1 MRIGSLHMVS
11 RYQKQLNDAAEE
23 QAKLM
28 EQSDGQSLHR
38 PSDDPVRY
46 SNWLRYSTEQNE
58 NEQYQKNVEAGKSWM
73 QRTDGAVSGM
83 ADIFKTLKEKTIQAA
98 QSPHQK
104 TDMAAIAKEM
114 TAKLHEI
121 VSLGNSQQG
130 DRYIFSGQSDLTQP
144 FLLSEKKVAR
154 GIPKTLDDQQSKFFK
169 DTNVSGRMKQMLT
182 LKGSDGNEYYLDTK
196 SGYIYS
202 YDFMKDGYKKKV
214 AAGQTTVNPA
224 TDSVGRLPSH
234 PFNVSENFLNTG
246 QIKDASTTPPAG
258 AHAGVDWEFNHTVNG
273 KPVKFT
279 LKTIEQQ
286 IVKYQGD
293 FKQISMVKKNGAVE
307 PTADTVNATA
317 GDIFGTDIFDDENS
331 GNTQSGTAALN
342 DMLTVAEKV
351 NSSDVN
357 WLISD
362 GVTLA
367 DESHNNV
374 VISQDHI
381 AARHNVYKG
390 MSEILGDYATA
401 IKQDISDT
409 NSTDVAKLAVQM
421 MQASAIYNMSLSV
434 GSRIL
439 PPTLTDYL
447 R

>member
-1 MRIGSLHMVS
+1 MRIGSLQMVS
-11 RYQKQLNDAAEE
+11 RYQKQLNTAAEE

-58 NEQYQKNVEAGKSWM
+58 NEQYQKNVDAGKSWM

-98 QSPHQK
+98 QSPHQD
-104 TDMAAIAKEM
+104 TDMDAIAKDM

-144 FLLSEKKVAR
+144 FLLTEKTVAR
-154 GIPKTLDDQQSKFFK
+154 GVPKTLDDQQSKFFAH
-169 DTNVSGRMKQMLT
+169 TNVSGRMKQMIT
-182 LKGSDGNEYYLDTK
+182 LQGNDKNEYYLDTK
-196 SGYIYS
+196 TGDIYS

-214 AAGQTTVNPA
+214 AAGQTEVNPA
-224 TDSVGRLPSH
+224 ADRAGTLGGA
-234 PFNVSENFLNTG
+234 FNVSDNFLNTG
-246 QIKDASTTPPAG
+246 QIKDASTNPPAAAGKG
-258 AHAGVDWEFNHTVNG
+258 AGWSQSITVNG
-273 KPVKFT
+273 QTVNLK
-279 LKTIEQQ
+279 LKTIDQQ

-317 GDIFGTDIFDDENS
+317 KEIFGEDIFDDEKS
-331 GNTQSGTAALN
+331 GNTYSGTAAIN
-342 DMLTVAEKV
+342 DMLTVAAKV
-351 NSSDVN
+351 DSSDVN

-390 MSEILGDYATA
+390 MADILDDYAVS

-409 NSTDVAKLAVQM
+409 NSTDVAKLAVQL

>member
-1 MRIGSLHMVS
+1 MVS
-11 RYQKQLNDAAEE
+11 RYQKQLNTAAEE
-23 QAKLM
+23 QARLM

-46 SNWLRYSTEQNE
+46 SNWLRYGTEQNE

-214 AAGQTTVNPA
+214 AAGQTAVNPA
-224 TDSVGRLPSH
+224 ADRAGNVGA
-234 PFNVSENFLNTG
+234 FNVSDNFLNTG
-246 QIKDASTTPPAG
+246 QIKDATTTPPA
-258 AHAGVDWEFNHTVNG
+258 AAGKGKNWAQNITVNG
-273 KPVKFT
+273 QTVNLK

-331 GNTQSGTAALN
+331 GNTRSGTAALN

-439 PPTLTDYL
+439 PPTLTDCL

>member
-1 MRIGSLHMVS
+1 MRIGSLQMVS
-11 RYQKQLNDAAEE
+11 RYQKQLNTAAEE

-46 SNWLRYSTEQNE
+46 SNWMRYSTEQNE
-58 NEQYQKNVEAGKSWM
+58 NEQYQKNVDAGKSWM

-98 QSPHQK
+98 QSPHQD
-104 TDMAAIAKEM
+104 TDMDAIAKDM

-144 FLLSEKKVAR
+144 FLLTEKKVAR
-154 GIPKTLDDQQSKFFK
+154 GVPKTLDDQQSKFFNN
-169 DTNVSGRMKQMLT
+169 TNVSGRMKQMIT
-182 LKGSDGNEYYLDTK
+182 LQGDDNNEYYLDTK
-196 SGYIYS
+196 TGDIYS

-214 AAGQTTVNPA
+214 AAGQTEVNPA
-224 TDSVGRLPSH
+224 ADRAGTLGGA
-234 PFNVSENFLNTG
+234 FNVSDNFLNTG
-246 QIKDASTTPPAG
+246 QIKDASTTPPAAAGKG
-258 AHAGVDWEFNHTVNG
+258 AGWSQSITVGGNTVNL
-273 KPVKFT
+273 K
-279 LKTIEQQ
+279 LKTIDQQ
-286 IVKYQGD
+286 IVKYQSD

-331 GNTQSGTAALN
+331 GNTQSGTAAIN
-342 DMLTVAEKV
+342 DMLTVAAKV
-351 NSSDVN
+351 DSSDVN

-374 VISQDHI
+374 VIAQDHI

-390 MSEILGDYATA
+390 MADILDDYAVS

-409 NSTDVAKLAVQM
+409 NSTDVAKLAVQL

>member
-1 MRIGSLHMVS
+1 MRIGSLQMVS
-11 RYQKQLNDAAEE
+11 RYQKQLNTAAEE

-58 NEQYQKNVEAGKSWM
+58 NEQYQKNVDAGKSWM

-98 QSPHQK
+98 QSPHQD
-104 TDMAAIAKEM
+104 TDMDAIAKDM

-144 FLLSEKKVAR
+144 FLLTEKTVKR
-154 GIPKTLDDQQSKFFK
+154 GVPKTLDDQQSKFFA
-169 DTNVSGRMKQMLT
+169 DTNVSGRMKQMIT
-182 LKGSDGNEYYLDTK
+182 LQGDDKNEYYLDTK
-196 SGYIYS
+196 TGDIYS

-214 AAGQTTVNPA
+214 AAGQTEVNPA
-224 TDSVGRLPSH
+224 ADRAGTLGGA
-234 PFNVSENFLNTG
+234 FNVSDNFLNTG
-246 QIKDASTTPPAG
+246 QIKDASTNPSAG
-258 AHAGVDWEFNHTVNG
+258 AGQGANWSQSITVNG
-273 KPVKFT
+273 QTVNLK
-279 LKTIEQQ
+279 LKTIDQQ

-317 GDIFGTDIFDDENS
+317 KEIFGEDIFDDEKS
-331 GNTQSGTAALN
+331 GNTYSGTAAIN
-342 DMLTVAEKV
+342 DMLTVAAKV
-351 NSSDVN
+351 DSSDVN

-390 MSEILGDYATA
+390 MADILDDYAVS

-409 NSTDVAKLAVQM
+409 NSTDVAKLAVQL

>member
-1 MRIGSLHMVS
+1 MRIGSLQTVS
-11 RYQKQLNDAAEE
+11 RYQKQLNTAAED

-46 SNWLRYSTEQNE
+46 SNWMRYSTEQNE
-58 NEQYQKNVEAGKSWM
+58 NQQYQKNVDAGQSWM

-98 QSPHQK
+98 QSPHQD
-104 TDMAAIAKEM
+104 TDMDAIAKDM

-144 FLLSEKKVAR
+144 FLLTEKTVAR
-154 GIPKTLDDQQSKFFK
+154 GVPKTLDDHQSKFFA
-169 DTNVSGRMKQMLT
+169 DTNVSGRMKQMIT
-182 LKGSDGNEYYLDTK
+182 LRGDDENEYYLDTK
-196 SGYIYS
+196 TGDIYS

-214 AAGQTTVNPA
+214 AAGQTTVDPA
-224 TDSVGRLPSH
+224 ADRVGTTGGA
-234 PFNVSENFLNTG
+234 FNVSDNFLNTG
-246 QIKDASTTPPAG
+246 QIKDATTTPPAG
-258 AHAGVDWEFNHTVNG
+258 AGMGTGWTQSVTVNG
-273 KPVKFT
+273 QTVNLT
-279 LKTIEQQ
+279 LKTIDQQ
-286 IVKYQGD
+286 VVKYQGD

-331 GNTQSGTAALN
+331 GNTQSGTAAIN
-342 DMLTVAEKV
+342 DMLTVAAKV
-351 NSSDVN
+351 AASDVN

-367 DESHNNV
+367 DESHNNI

-390 MSEILGDYATA
+390 VAEILDDYEVS

-409 NSTDVAKLAVQM
+409 NSTDVAKLAVQL

-434 GSRIL
+434 GARIL

-447 R
+447 S

>member
-1 MRIGSLHMVS
+1 MRIGSLQMVS
-11 RYQKQLNDAAEE
+11 RYQKQLNTAAEE

-58 NEQYQKNVEAGKSWM
+58 NEQYQKNVDAGKSWM

-98 QSPHQK
+98 QSPHQD
-104 TDMAAIAKEM
+104 TDMDAIAKDM

-144 FLLSEKKVAR
+144 FLLTEKTVVR
-154 GIPKTLDDQQSKFFK
+154 GVPKTLDDQQSKFFA
-169 DTNVSGRMKQMLT
+169 DTNVSGRMKQMIT
-182 LKGSDGNEYYLDTK
+182 LQGDDKNEYYLDTK
-196 SGYIYS
+196 TGDIYS

-214 AAGQTTVNPA
+214 AAGQTEVNPA
-224 TDSVGRLPSH
+224 ADRAGTLGGA
-234 PFNVSENFLNTG
+234 FNVSDNFLNTG
-246 QIKDASTTPPAG
+246 QIKDASTNPPAAAGKG
-258 AHAGVDWEFNHTVNG
+258 AGWSQSITVNG
-273 KPVKFT
+273 QTVNLK
-279 LKTIEQQ
+279 LKTIDQQ

-317 GDIFGTDIFDDENS
+317 KEIFGEDIFDDEKS
-331 GNTQSGTAALN
+331 GNTYSGTAAIN
-342 DMLTVAEKV
+342 DMLTVAAKV
-351 NSSDVN
+351 DSSDVN

-390 MSEILGDYATA
+390 MADILDDYAVS

-409 NSTDVAKLAVQM
+409 NSTDVAKLAVQL

>member
-1 MRIGSLHMVS
+1 MVS
-11 RYQKQLNDAAEE
+11 RYQKQLNTAAEE
-23 QAKLM
+23 QARLM

-46 SNWLRYSTEQNE
+46 SNWLRYGTEQNE
-58 NEQYQKNVEAGKSWM
+58 NEQYKKNVEAGKSWM

-98 QSPHQK
+98 QSPHQQ

-154 GIPKTLDDQQSKFFK
+154 GIPKTLDDQQSKFFSN
-169 DTNVSGRMKQMLT
+169 TNVSGRMKQMIT
-182 LKGSDGNEYYLDTK
+182 LQGDDKNEYYLDTK
-196 SGYIYS
+196 TGDVYS

-214 AAGQTTVNPA
+214 AAGQAEVNPA
-224 TDSVGRLPSH
+224 ADRAGNVGA
-234 PFNVSENFLNTG
+234 FNVADNFLNTG
-246 QIKDASTTPPAG
+246 QIKDVSTTPPAG
-258 AHAGVDWEFNHTVNG
+258 AGQGAGWTKSITVNG
-273 KPVKFT
+273 QTVNLK
-279 LKTIEQQ
+279 LKTVDQQ

-331 GNTQSGTAALN
+331 GNTRSGTAALN
-342 DMLTVAEKV
+342 DMLTVAAKV
-351 NSSDVN
+351 DSSDVN

-374 VISQDHI
+374 VIAQDHI

-390 MSEILGDYATA
+390 MADILDDYAVS

-409 NSTDVAKLAVQM
+409 NSTDVAKLAVQL

>member
-1 MRIGSLHMVS
+1 MVS
-11 RYQKQLNDAAEE
+11 RYQKQLNTAAEE
-23 QAKLM
+23 QARLM

-38 PSDDPVRY
+38 PSDDSVRY
-46 SNWLRYSTEQNE
+46 SNWLRYGTEQNE
-58 NEQYQKNVEAGKSWM
+58 NEQYKKNVEAGKSWM

-98 QSPHQK
+98 QSPHQQ

-154 GIPKTLDDQQSKFFK
+154 GIPKTLDDQQSKFFSN
-169 DTNVSGRMKQMLT
+169 TNVSGRMKQMIT
-182 LKGSDGNEYYLDTK
+182 LQGDDKNEYYLDTK
-196 SGYIYS
+196 TGDVYS

-214 AAGQTTVNPA
+214 AAGQTEVNPA
-224 TDSVGRLPSH
+224 ADRAGNVGA
-234 PFNVSENFLNTG
+234 FNVADNFLNTG

-258 AHAGVDWEFNHTVNG
+258 AGQGAGWTKSITVNG
-273 KPVKFT
+273 QTVNLK
-279 LKTIEQQ
+279 LKTVDQQ

-331 GNTQSGTAALN
+331 GNTRSGTAALN
-342 DMLTVAEKV
+342 DMLTVAAKV
-351 NSSDVN
+351 DSSDVN

-374 VISQDHI
+374 VIAQDHI

-390 MSEILGDYATA
+390 MADILDDYAVS

-409 NSTDVAKLAVQM
+409 NSTDVAKLAVQL

>member
-1 MRIGSLHMVS
+1 MRIGSLQMVS
-11 RYQKQLNDAAEE
+11 RYQKQLNTAAED

-46 SNWLRYSTEQNE
+46 SNWMRYSTEQNE
-58 NEQYQKNVEAGKSWM
+58 NQQYQKNVDAGQSWM

-98 QSPHQK
+98 QSPHQD
-104 TDMAAIAKEM
+104 TDMDAIAKDM

-144 FLLSEKKVAR
+144 FLLTEKTVAR
-154 GIPKTLDDQQSKFFK
+154 GVPKTLDDHQSKFFA
-169 DTNVSGRMKQMLT
+169 DTNVSGRMKQMIT
-182 LKGSDGNEYYLDTK
+182 LRGDDENEYYLDTK
-196 SGYIYS
+196 TGDIYS

-214 AAGQTTVNPA
+214 AAGQTTVDPTA
-224 TDSVGRLPSH
+224 DRVGTTGGA
-234 PFNVSENFLNTG
+234 FNVSDNFLNTG
-246 QIKDASTTPPAG
+246 QIKDATTTPPAG
-258 AHAGVDWEFNHTVNG
+258 AGMGTGWTQSVTVNG
-273 KPVKFT
+273 QTVNLT
-279 LKTIEQQ
+279 LKTIDQQ
-286 IVKYQGD
+286 VVKYQGD

-331 GNTQSGTAALN
+331 GNTQSGTAAIN
-342 DMLTVAEKV
+342 DMLTVAAKV
-351 NSSDVN
+351 DSSDVN

-367 DESHNNV
+367 DVANQVTLQAHTETG
-374 VISQDHI
+374 
-381 AARHNVYKG
+381 ARLNLYTDSKDVLTNHKEN
-390 MSEILGDYATA
+390 ITR
-401 IKQDISDT
+401 DITDVSG
-409 NSTDVAKLAVQM
+409 TDVAELATKL
-421 MQASAIYNMSLSV
+421 MQQQTIMSMSLSM

-439 PPTLTDYL
+439 PLSLVDYL

>member
-1 MRIGSLHMVS
+1 MVS
-11 RYQKQLNDAAEE
+11 RYQKQLNTAAEE
-23 QAKLM
+23 QARLM

-98 QSPHQK
+98 QSPHQQ

-154 GIPKTLDDQQSKFFK
+154 GIPKTLDDQQSKFFSN
-169 DTNVSGRMKQMLT
+169 TNVSGRMKQMIT
-182 LKGSDGNEYYLDTK
+182 LQGDDKNEYYLDTK
-196 SGYIYS
+196 TGDIYS

-214 AAGQTTVNPA
+214 AAGQAEVNPA
-224 TDSVGRLPSH
+224 ADRAGNVGA
-234 PFNVSENFLNTG
+234 FNVADNFLNTG
-246 QIKDASTTPPAG
+246 QIKDASTNPPAG
-258 AHAGVDWEFNHTVNG
+258 AGMGSGWSQSITINGQTVNL
-273 KPVKFT
+273 K
-279 LKTIEQQ
+279 LKTIDQQ

-307 PTADTVNATA
+307 PTADTVNTTA
-317 GDIFGTDIFDDENS
+317 GDIFGTDIFDDEKS
-331 GNTQSGTAALN
+331 GNTRSGTAALN

-390 MSEILGDYATA
+390 MADILDDYAVS

-409 NSTDVAKLAVQM
+409 NSTDVAKLAVQL

>member
-11 RYQKQLNDAAEE
+11 RYQKQLNTAAEE
-23 QAKLM
+23 QARLM

-46 SNWLRYSTEQNE
+46 SNWLRYGTEQNE
-58 NEQYQKNVEAGKSWM
+58 NEQYKKNVEAGKSWM

-98 QSPHQK
+98 QSPHQQ

-154 GIPKTLDDQQSKFFK
+154 GIPKTLDDQQSKFFSN
-169 DTNVSGRMKQMLT
+169 TNVSGRMKQMIT
-182 LKGSDGNEYYLDTK
+182 LQGDDKNEYYLDTK
-196 SGYIYS
+196 TGDVYS

-214 AAGQTTVNPA
+214 AAGQTEVNPA
-224 TDSVGRLPSH
+224 ADRAGNVGA
-234 PFNVSENFLNTG
+234 FNVADNFLNTG

-258 AHAGVDWEFNHTVNG
+258 AGQGAGWTKSITVNG
-273 KPVKFT
+273 QTVNLK
-279 LKTIEQQ
+279 LKTVDQQ

-331 GNTQSGTAALN
+331 GNTRSGTAALN
-342 DMLTVAEKV
+342 DMLTVAAKV
-351 NSSDVN
+351 DSSDVN

-374 VISQDHI
+374 VIAQDHI

-390 MSEILGDYATA
+390 MADILDDYAVS

-409 NSTDVAKLAVQM
+409 NSTDVAKLAVQL

>member
-1 MRIGSLHMVS
+1 MRIGSLQMVS
-11 RYQKQLNDAAEE
+11 RYQKQLNTAAEE

-58 NEQYQKNVEAGKSWM
+58 NEQYQKNVDAGKSWM

-98 QSPHQK
+98 QSPHQD
-104 TDMAAIAKEM
+104 TDMDAIAKDM

-144 FLLSEKKVAR
+144 FLLTEKTVAR
-154 GIPKTLDDQQSKFFK
+154 GVPKTLDDQQSKFFA
-169 DTNVSGRMKQMLT
+169 DTNVSGRMKQMIT
-182 LKGSDGNEYYLDTK
+182 LQGDDKNEYYLDTK
-196 SGYIYS
+196 TGDIYS

-214 AAGQTTVNPA
+214 AAGQTEVNPA
-224 TDSVGRLPSH
+224 ADRAGTLGGA
-234 PFNVSENFLNTG
+234 FNVSDNFLNTG
-246 QIKDASTTPPAG
+246 QIKDASTNPPAAAGKG
-258 AHAGVDWEFNHTVNG
+258 AGWSQSITVNG
-273 KPVKFT
+273 QTVNLK
-279 LKTIEQQ
+279 LKTIDQQ

-317 GDIFGTDIFDDENS
+317 KEIFGEDIFDDEKS
-331 GNTQSGTAALN
+331 GNTYSGTAAIN
-342 DMLTVAEKV
+342 DMLTVAAKV
-351 NSSDVN
+351 DSSDVN

-390 MSEILGDYATA
+390 MADILDDYAVS

-409 NSTDVAKLAVQM
+409 NSTDVAKLAVQL
-421 MQASAIYNMSLSV
+421 MQASTIYNMSLSV

>member
-1 MRIGSLHMVS
+1 MRIGSLQMVS
-11 RYQKQLNDAAEE
+11 RYQKQLNTAAED

-46 SNWLRYSTEQNE
+46 SNWMRYSTEQNE
-58 NEQYQKNVEAGKSWM
+58 NQQYQKNVDAGQSWM

-98 QSPHQK
+98 QSPHQD
-104 TDMAAIAKEM
+104 TDMDAIAKDM

-144 FLLSEKKVAR
+144 FLLTEKTVAR
-154 GIPKTLDDQQSKFFK
+154 GVPKTLDDHQSKFFA
-169 DTNVSGRMKQMLT
+169 DTNVSGRMKQMIT
-182 LKGSDGNEYYLDTK
+182 LRGDDENEYYLDTK
-196 SGYIYS
+196 TGDIYS

-214 AAGQTTVNPA
+214 AAGQTTVDPTA
-224 TDSVGRLPSH
+224 DRVGTTGGA
-234 PFNVSENFLNTG
+234 FNVSDNFLNTG
-246 QIKDASTTPPAG
+246 QIKDATTTPPAG
-258 AHAGVDWEFNHTVNG
+258 AGMGTGWTQSVTVNG
-273 KPVKFT
+273 QTVNLT
-279 LKTIEQQ
+279 LKTIDQQ
-286 IVKYQGD
+286 VVKYQGD

-331 GNTQSGTAALN
+331 GNTQSGTAAIN
-342 DMLTVAEKV
+342 DMLTVAAKV
-351 NSSDVN
+351 DASDVN

-367 DESHNNV
+367 DESHNNI

-390 MSEILGDYATA
+390 VAEILDDYEVS

-409 NSTDVAKLAVQM
+409 RGFSCHAAYMSACLARKRVLDQVFDDERRGC
-421 MQASAIYNMSLSV
+421 ARCF
-434 GSRIL
+434 RI
-439 PPTLTDYL
+439 
-447 R
+447 

>member
-1 MRIGSLHMVS
+1 MRIGSLQMVS
-11 RYQKQLNDAAEE
+11 RYQKQLNTAAEE

-58 NEQYQKNVEAGKSWM
+58 NEQYQKNVDAGKSWM

-98 QSPHQK
+98 QSPHQD
-104 TDMAAIAKEM
+104 TDMDAIAKDM

-144 FLLSEKKVAR
+144 FLLTEKTVAR
-154 GIPKTLDDQQSKFFK
+154 GVPKTLDDQQSKFFA
-169 DTNVSGRMKQMLT
+169 DTNVSGRMKQMIT
-182 LKGSDGNEYYLDTK
+182 LQGDDKNEYYLDTK
-196 SGYIYS
+196 TGDIYS

-214 AAGQTTVNPA
+214 AAGQTEVNPA
-224 TDSVGRLPSH
+224 ADRAGTLGGA
-234 PFNVSENFLNTG
+234 FNVSDNFLNTG
-246 QIKDASTTPPAG
+246 QIKDASTNPPAAAGKG
-258 AHAGVDWEFNHTVNG
+258 AGWSQSITVNG
-273 KPVKFT
+273 QTVNLK
-279 LKTIEQQ
+279 LKTIDQQ

-317 GDIFGTDIFDDENS
+317 KEIFGEDIFDDEKS
-331 GNTQSGTAALN
+331 GNTYSGTAAIN
-342 DMLTVAEKV
+342 DMLTVAAKV
-351 NSSDVN
+351 DSSDVN

-390 MSEILGDYATA
+390 MADILDDYAVS

-409 NSTDVAKLAVQM
+409 NSTDVAKLAVQL

>member
-1 MRIGSLHMVS
+1 MRIGSLQMVS
-11 RYQKQLNDAAEE
+11 RYQKQLNTAAEE

-58 NEQYQKNVEAGKSWM
+58 NEQYQKNVDAGKSWM

-98 QSPHQK
+98 QSPHQD
-104 TDMAAIAKEM
+104 TDMDAIAKDM

-144 FLLSEKKVAR
+144 FLLTEKTVAR
-154 GIPKTLDDQQSKFFK
+154 GVPKTLDDQQSKFFA
-169 DTNVSGRMKQMLT
+169 DTNVSGRMKQMIT
-182 LKGSDGNEYYLDTK
+182 LQGDDKNEYYLDTK
-196 SGYIYS
+196 TGDIYS

-214 AAGQTTVNPA
+214 AAGQTEVNPA
-224 TDSVGRLPSH
+224 ADRAGTLGGA
-234 PFNVSENFLNTG
+234 FNVSDNFLNTG
-246 QIKDASTTPPAG
+246 QIKDASTNPPAAAGKG
-258 AHAGVDWEFNHTVNG
+258 AGWSQSITVNG
-273 KPVKFT
+273 QTVNLK
-279 LKTIEQQ
+279 LKTIDQQ

-317 GDIFGTDIFDDENS
+317 GDIFGTDIFDDDNS
-331 GNTQSGTAALN
+331 GNTRSGTAALN
-342 DMLTVAEKV
+342 DMLTVAAKV
-351 NSSDVN
+351 DSSDVN

-390 MSEILGDYATA
+390 MADILDDYAVS

-409 NSTDVAKLAVQM
+409 NSTDVAKLAVQL

>member
-1 MRIGSLHMVS
+1 MRIGSLQMVS
-11 RYQKQLNDAAEE
+11 RYQKQLNTAAEE

-38 PSDDPVRY
+38 PSDDSVRY
-46 SNWLRYSTEQNE
+46 SNWLRYGTEQNE
-58 NEQYQKNVEAGKSWM
+58 NEQYKKNVEAGKSWM

-98 QSPHQK
+98 QSPHQQ

-144 FLLSEKKVAR
+144 FLLTEKKVAR
-154 GIPKTLDDQQSKFFK
+154 GIAKTLDDQQSKFFA
-169 DTNVSGRMKQMLT
+169 DTNVSGRMKQMIT
-182 LKGSDGNEYYLDTK
+182 LQGDDKNEYYLDTK
-196 SGYIYS
+196 TGDIYS

-214 AAGQTTVNPA
+214 AAGQTEVNPA
-224 TDSVGRLPSH
+224 ADRAGTLGGA
-234 PFNVSENFLNTG
+234 FNVSDNFLNTG
-246 QIKDASTTPPAG
+246 QIKDASTNPPAG
-258 AHAGVDWEFNHTVNG
+258 AGMGSGWSQSITVNG
-273 KPVKFT
+273 QTVNLK
-279 LKTIEQQ
+279 LKTIDQQ

-317 GDIFGTDIFDDENS
+317 KEIFGEDIFDDKNS
-331 GNTQSGTAALN
+331 GNTYSGTAAIN
-342 DMLTVAEKV
+342 DMLTVAAKV
-351 NSSDVN
+351 DSSDVN

-374 VISQDHI
+374 VIAQDHI

-390 MSEILGDYATA
+390 MADILDDYAVS

-409 NSTDVAKLAVQM
+409 NSTDVAKLAVQL

>member
-1 MRIGSLHMVS
+1 MRIGSLQMVS
-11 RYQKQLNDAAEE
+11 RYQKQLNTAAEE

-58 NEQYQKNVEAGKSWM
+58 NEQYQKNVDAGKSWM

-98 QSPHQK
+98 QSPHQD
-104 TDMAAIAKEM
+104 TDMDAIAKDM

-144 FLLSEKKVAR
+144 FLLTEKTVKR
-154 GIPKTLDDQQSKFFK
+154 GVPKTLDDQQSKFFA
-169 DTNVSGRMKQMLT
+169 DTNVSGRMKQMIT
-182 LKGSDGNEYYLDTK
+182 LQGDDKNEYYLDTK
-196 SGYIYS
+196 TGDIYS

-214 AAGQTTVNPA
+214 AAGQTEVNPA
-224 TDSVGRLPSH
+224 ADRAGTLGGA
-234 PFNVSENFLNTG
+234 FNVSDNFLNTG
-246 QIKDASTTPPAG
+246 QIKDASTNPSAG
-258 AHAGVDWEFNHTVNG
+258 AGQGANWSQSITVNG
-273 KPVKFT
+273 QTVNLK
-279 LKTIEQQ
+279 LKTIDQQ

-317 GDIFGTDIFDDENS
+317 GDIFGTDIFDDDNS
-331 GNTQSGTAALN
+331 GNTRSGTAALN
-342 DMLTVAEKV
+342 DMLTVAAKV
-351 NSSDVN
+351 DSSDVN

-390 MSEILGDYATA
+390 VADILDDYAVS

-409 NSTDVAKLAVQM
+409 NSTDVAKLAVQL

>member
-1 MRIGSLHMVS
+1 MRIGSLQMVS
-11 RYQKQLNDAAEE
+11 RYQKQLNTAAEE

-58 NEQYQKNVEAGKSWM
+58 NEQYQKNVDAGKSWM

-98 QSPHQK
+98 QSPHQD
-104 TDMAAIAKEM
+104 TDMDAIAKDM

-144 FLLSEKKVAR
+144 FLLTEKTVAR
-154 GIPKTLDDQQSKFFK
+154 GVPKTLDDQQSKFFSN
-169 DTNVSGRMKQMLT
+169 TNVSGRMKQMIT
-182 LKGSDGNEYYLDTK
+182 LQGDDKNEYYLDTK
-196 SGYIYS
+196 TGDVYS

-214 AAGQTTVNPA
+214 AAGQAEVNPA
-224 TDSVGRLPSH
+224 ADRAGNVGA
-234 PFNVSENFLNTG
+234 FNVADNFLNTG
-246 QIKDASTTPPAG
+246 QIKDASTNPPAAAGKG
-258 AHAGVDWEFNHTVNG
+258 AGWSQSITVNG
-273 KPVKFT
+273 QTVNLK
-279 LKTIEQQ
+279 LKTIDQQ

-317 GDIFGTDIFDDENS
+317 GDIFGTDIFDDDNS
-331 GNTQSGTAALN
+331 GNTRSGTAALN
-342 DMLTVAEKV
+342 DMLTVAAKV
-351 NSSDVN
+351 DSSDVN

-390 MSEILGDYATA
+390 VADILDDYAVS

-409 NSTDVAKLAVQM
+409 NSTDVAKLAVQL

>member
-1 MRIGSLHMVS
+1 MRIGSLQMVS
-11 RYQKQLNDAAEE
+11 RYQKQLNTAAED

-46 SNWLRYSTEQNE
+46 SNWMRYSTEQNE
-58 NEQYQKNVEAGKSWM
+58 NQQYQKNVDAGQSWM

-98 QSPHQK
+98 QSPHQD
-104 TDMAAIAKEM
+104 TDMDAIAKDM

-144 FLLSEKKVAR
+144 FLLTEKTVAR
-154 GIPKTLDDQQSKFFK
+154 GVPKTLDDHQSKFFA
-169 DTNVSGRMKQMLT
+169 DTNVSGRMKQMIT
-182 LKGSDGNEYYLDTK
+182 LRGDDENEYYLDTK
-196 SGYIYS
+196 TGDIYS

-214 AAGQTTVNPA
+214 AAGQTTVDPTA
-224 TDSVGRLPSH
+224 DRVGTTGGA
-234 PFNVSENFLNTG
+234 FNVSDNFLNTG
-246 QIKDASTTPPAG
+246 QIKDATTTPPAG
-258 AHAGVDWEFNHTVNG
+258 AGMGTGWTQRVTVNG
-273 KPVKFT
+273 QTVNLT
-279 LKTIEQQ
+279 LKTIDQQ
-286 IVKYQGD
+286 VVKYQGD

-331 GNTQSGTAALN
+331 GNTQSGTAAIN
-342 DMLTVAEKV
+342 DMLTVAAKV
-351 NSSDVN
+351 DASDVN

-367 DESHNNV
+367 DESHNNI

-390 MSEILGDYATA
+390 VAEILDDYEVS

-409 NSTDVAKLAVQM
+409 NSTDVAKLAVQL

-434 GSRIL
+434 GARIL

-447 R
+447 S

>member
-1 MRIGSLHMVS
+1 MRIGSLQMVS
-11 RYQKQLNDAAEE
+11 RYQKQLNTAAEE

-58 NEQYQKNVEAGKSWM
+58 NEQYKKNVEAGKSWM

-98 QSPHQK
+98 QSPHQQ

-154 GIPKTLDDQQSKFFK
+154 GIPKTLDDQQSKFFSN
-169 DTNVSGRMKQMLT
+169 TNVSGRMKQMIT
-182 LKGSDGNEYYLDTK
+182 LQGDDKNEYYLDTK
-196 SGYIYS
+196 TGDVYS

-214 AAGQTTVNPA
+214 AAGQTEVNPA
-224 TDSVGRLPSH
+224 ADRAGNVGA
-234 PFNVSENFLNTG
+234 FNVADNFLNTG

-258 AHAGVDWEFNHTVNG
+258 AGQGAGWTKSITVNG
-273 KPVKFT
+273 QTVNLK
-279 LKTIEQQ
+279 LKTVDQQ

-331 GNTQSGTAALN
+331 GNTRSGTAALN
-342 DMLTVAEKV
+342 DMLTVAAKV
-351 NSSDVN
+351 DSSDVN

-374 VISQDHI
+374 VIAQDHI

-390 MSEILGDYATA
+390 MADILDDYAVS

-409 NSTDVAKLAVQM
+409 NSTDVAKLAVQL

>member
-1 MRIGSLHMVS
+1 MVS
-11 RYQKQLNDAAEE
+11 RYQKQLNTAAEE
-23 QAKLM
+23 QARLM

-46 SNWLRYSTEQNE
+46 SNWLRYGTEQNE
-58 NEQYQKNVEAGKSWM
+58 NEQYKKNVEAGKSWM

-98 QSPHQK
+98 QSPHQQ

-154 GIPKTLDDQQSKFFK
+154 GIPKTLDDQQSKFFSN
-169 DTNVSGRMKQMLT
+169 TNVSGRMKQMIT
-182 LKGSDGNEYYLDTK
+182 LQGDDKNEYYLDTK
-196 SGYIYS
+196 TGDVYS

-214 AAGQTTVNPA
+214 AAGQAEVNPA
-224 TDSVGRLPSH
+224 ADRAGNVGA
-234 PFNVSENFLNTG
+234 FNVADNFLNTG
-246 QIKDASTTPPAG
+246 QIKDTSTTPPAG
-258 AHAGVDWEFNHTVNG
+258 AGQGAGWTKSITVNG
-273 KPVKFT
+273 QTVNLK
-279 LKTIEQQ
+279 LKTVDQQ

-331 GNTQSGTAALN
+331 GNTRSGTAALN
-342 DMLTVAEKV
+342 DMLTVAAKV
-351 NSSDVN
+351 DSSDVN

-374 VISQDHI
+374 VIAQDHI

-390 MSEILGDYATA
+390 MADILDDYAVS

-409 NSTDVAKLAVQM
+409 NSTDVAKLAVQL

>member
-1 MRIGSLHMVS
+1 MRIGSLQMVS
-11 RYQKQLNDAAEE
+11 RYQKQLNTAAEE

-58 NEQYQKNVEAGKSWM
+58 NEQYQKNVDAGKSWM

-98 QSPHQK
+98 QSPHQD
-104 TDMAAIAKEM
+104 TDMDAIAKDM

-144 FLLSEKKVAR
+144 FLLTEKTVAR
-154 GIPKTLDDQQSKFFK
+154 GVPKTLDDQQSKFFA
-169 DTNVSGRMKQMLT
+169 DTNVSGRMKQMIT
-182 LKGSDGNEYYLDTK
+182 LQGNDKNEYYLDTK
-196 SGYIYS
+196 TGDIYS

-214 AAGQTTVNPA
+214 AAGQTEVNPA
-224 TDSVGRLPSH
+224 ADRAGTLGGA
-234 PFNVSENFLNTG
+234 FNVSDNFLNTG
-246 QIKDASTTPPAG
+246 QIKDASTNPPAAAGKG
-258 AHAGVDWEFNHTVNG
+258 AGWSQSITVNG
-273 KPVKFT
+273 QTVNLK
-279 LKTIEQQ
+279 LKTIDQQ

-317 GDIFGTDIFDDENS
+317 KEIFGEDIFDDEKS
-331 GNTQSGTAALN
+331 GNTYSGTAAIN
-342 DMLTVAEKV
+342 DMLTVAAKV
-351 NSSDVN
+351 DSSDVN

-390 MSEILGDYATA
+390 MADILDDYAVS

-409 NSTDVAKLAVQM
+409 NSTDVAKLAVQL

>member
-1 MRIGSLHMVS
+1 MRIGSLQMVS
-11 RYQKQLNDAAEE
+11 RYQKQLNTAAEE

-58 NEQYQKNVEAGKSWM
+58 NEQYQKNVDAGKSWM

-98 QSPHQK
+98 QSPHQD
-104 TDMAAIAKEM
+104 TDMDAIAKDM

-144 FLLSEKKVAR
+144 FLLTEKTVKR
-154 GIPKTLDDQQSKFFK
+154 GIPKTLDDQQSKFFA
-169 DTNVSGRMKQMLT
+169 DTNVSGRMKQMIT
-182 LKGSDGNEYYLDTK
+182 LQGDDKNEYYLDTK
-196 SGYIYS
+196 TGDIYS

-214 AAGQTTVNPA
+214 AAGQTEVNPA
-224 TDSVGRLPSH
+224 ADRAGTLGGA
-234 PFNVSENFLNTG
+234 FNVSDNFLNTG
-246 QIKDASTTPPAG
+246 QIKDASTNPPAG
-258 AHAGVDWEFNHTVNG
+258 AGMGSGWSQSITVNG
-273 KPVKFT
+273 QTVNLK
-279 LKTIEQQ
+279 LKTIDQQ

-317 GDIFGTDIFDDENS
+317 GDIFGTDIFDDDNS
-331 GNTQSGTAALN
+331 GNTRSGTAALN
-342 DMLTVAEKV
+342 DMLTVAAKV
-351 NSSDVN
+351 DSSDVN

-374 VISQDHI
+374 VIAQDHI

-390 MSEILGDYATA
+390 MADILDDYAVA

-409 NSTDVAKLAVQM
+409 NSTDVAKLAVQL

>member
-1 MRIGSLHMVS
+1 MRIGSLQMVS
-11 RYQKQLNDAAEE
+11 RYQKQLNTAAEE

-58 NEQYQKNVEAGKSWM
+58 NEQYQKNVDAGKSWM

-98 QSPHQK
+98 QSPHQD
-104 TDMAAIAKEM
+104 TDMDAIAKEM

-144 FLLSEKKVAR
+144 FLLTEKTVAR
-154 GIPKTLDDQQSKFFK
+154 GVPKTLDDQQSKFFA
-169 DTNVSGRMKQMLT
+169 DTNVSGRMKQMIT
-182 LKGSDGNEYYLDTK
+182 LQGDDKNEYYLDTK
-196 SGYIYS
+196 TGDIYS

-214 AAGQTTVNPA
+214 AAGQTEVNPA
-224 TDSVGRLPSH
+224 ADRAGTLGGA
-234 PFNVSENFLNTG
+234 FNVSDNFLNTG
-246 QIKDASTTPPAG
+246 QIKDASTNPPAAAGKG
-258 AHAGVDWEFNHTVNG
+258 AGWSQSITVNG
-273 KPVKFT
+273 QTVNLK
-279 LKTIEQQ
+279 LKTIDQQ

-317 GDIFGTDIFDDENS
+317 KEIFGEDIFDDEKS
-331 GNTQSGTAALN
+331 GNTYSGTAAIN
-342 DMLTVAEKV
+342 DMLTVAAKV
-351 NSSDVN
+351 DSSDVN

-390 MSEILGDYATA
+390 MADILDDYAVS

-409 NSTDVAKLAVQM
+409 NSTDVAKLAVQL
-421 MQASAIYNMSLSV
+421 MQASTIYNMSLSV

>member
-1 MRIGSLHMVS
+1 MVS
-11 RYQKQLNDAAEE
+11 RYQKQLNTAAEE
-23 QAKLM
+23 QARLM

-38 PSDDPVRY
+38 PSDDSVRY
-46 SNWLRYSTEQNE
+46 SNWLRYGTEQNE
-58 NEQYQKNVEAGKSWM
+58 NEQYKKNVEAGKSWM

-98 QSPHQK
+98 QSPHQQ

-154 GIPKTLDDQQSKFFK
+154 GIPKTLDDQQSKFFSN
-169 DTNVSGRMKQMLT
+169 TNVSGRMKQMIT
-182 LKGSDGNEYYLDTK
+182 LQGDDKNEYYLDTK
-196 SGYIYS
+196 TGDVYS

-214 AAGQTTVNPA
+214 AAGQAEVNPA
-224 TDSVGRLPSH
+224 ADRAGNVGA
-234 PFNVSENFLNTG
+234 FNVADNFLNTG

-258 AHAGVDWEFNHTVNG
+258 AGQGAGWTKSITVNG
-273 KPVKFT
+273 QTVNLK
-279 LKTIEQQ
+279 LKTVDQQ

-331 GNTQSGTAALN
+331 GNTRSGTAALN
-342 DMLTVAEKV
+342 DMLTVAAKV
-351 NSSDVN
+351 DSSDVN

-374 VISQDHI
+374 VIAQDHI

-390 MSEILGDYATA
+390 MADILDDYAVS

-409 NSTDVAKLAVQM
+409 NSTDVAKLAVQL

>member
-1 MRIGSLHMVS
+1 MVS
-11 RYQKQLNDAAEE
+11 RYQKQLNTAAEE
-23 QAKLM
+23 QARLM

-46 SNWLRYSTEQNE
+46 SNWLRYGTEQNE
-58 NEQYQKNVEAGKSWM
+58 NEQYKKNVEAGKSWM

-98 QSPHQK
+98 QSPHQQ

-154 GIPKTLDDQQSKFFK
+154 GIPKTLDDQQSKFFSK
-169 DTNVSGRMKQMLT
+169 TNVSGRMKQMIT
-182 LKGSDGNEYYLDTK
+182 LQGDDKNEYYLDTK
-196 SGYIYS
+196 TGDVYS

-214 AAGQTTVNPA
+214 AAGQAEVNPA
-224 TDSVGRLPSH
+224 ADRAGNVGA
-234 PFNVSENFLNTG
+234 FNVADNFLNTG

-258 AHAGVDWEFNHTVNG
+258 AGQGAGWTKSITVNG
-273 KPVKFT
+273 QTVNLK
-279 LKTIEQQ
+279 LKTVDQQ

-331 GNTQSGTAALN
+331 GNTRSGTAALN
-342 DMLTVAEKV
+342 DMLTVAAKV
-351 NSSDVN
+351 DSSDVN

-374 VISQDHI
+374 VIAQDHI

-390 MSEILGDYATA
+390 MADILDDYAVS

-409 NSTDVAKLAVQM
+409 NSTDVAKLAVQL

>member
-1 MRIGSLHMVS
+1 MVS
-11 RYQKQLNDAAEE
+11 RYQKQLNTAAEE
-23 QAKLM
+23 QARLM

-46 SNWLRYSTEQNE
+46 SNWLRYGTEQNE
-58 NEQYQKNVEAGKSWM
+58 NEQYKKNVEAGKSWM

-83 ADIFKTLKEKTIQAA
+83 ANIFKTLKEKTIQAA
-98 QSPHQK
+98 QSPHQQ

-154 GIPKTLDDQQSKFFK
+154 GIPKTLDDQQSKFFSN
-169 DTNVSGRMKQMLT
+169 TNVSGRMKQMIT
-182 LKGSDGNEYYLDTK
+182 LQGDDKNEYYLDTK
-196 SGYIYS
+196 TGDVYS

-214 AAGQTTVNPA
+214 AAGQAEVNPA
-224 TDSVGRLPSH
+224 ADRAGNVGA
-234 PFNVSENFLNTG
+234 FNVADNFLNTG

-258 AHAGVDWEFNHTVNG
+258 AGQGAGWTKSITVNG
-273 KPVKFT
+273 QTVNLK
-279 LKTIEQQ
+279 LKTVDQQ

-331 GNTQSGTAALN
+331 GNTRSGTAALN
-342 DMLTVAEKV
+342 DMLTVAAKV
-351 NSSDVN
+351 DSSDVN

-374 VISQDHI
+374 VIAQDHI

-390 MSEILGDYATA
+390 MADILDDYAVS

-409 NSTDVAKLAVQM
+409 NSTDVAKLAVQL

>member
-1 MRIGSLHMVS
+1 MVS
-11 RYQKQLNDAAEE
+11 RYQKQLNTAAEE
-23 QAKLM
+23 QARLM

-46 SNWLRYSTEQNE
+46 SNWLRYGTEQNE
-58 NEQYQKNVEAGKSWM
+58 NEQYKKNVEAGKSWM

-98 QSPHQK
+98 QSPHQQ

-154 GIPKTLDDQQSKFFK
+154 GIPKTLDDQQSKFFSN
-169 DTNVSGRMKQMLT
+169 TNVSGRMKQMIT
-182 LKGSDGNEYYLDTK
+182 LQGDDKNEYYLDTK
-196 SGYIYS
+196 TGDVYS

-214 AAGQTTVNPA
+214 AAGQTEVNPA
-224 TDSVGRLPSH
+224 ADRAGNVGA
-234 PFNVSENFLNTG
+234 FNVADNFLNTG
-246 QIKDASTTPPAG
+246 QIKDASTMPPAG
-258 AHAGVDWEFNHTVNG
+258 AGQGAGWTKSITVNG
-273 KPVKFT
+273 QTVNLK
-279 LKTIEQQ
+279 LKTVDQQ

-331 GNTQSGTAALN
+331 GNTRSGTAALN
-342 DMLTVAEKV
+342 DMLTVAAKV
-351 NSSDVN
+351 DSSDVN

-374 VISQDHI
+374 VIAQDHI

-390 MSEILGDYATA
+390 MADILDDYAVS

-409 NSTDVAKLAVQM
+409 NSTDVAKLAVQL

>member
-1 MRIGSLHMVS
+1 MVS
-11 RYQKQLNDAAEE
+11 RYQKQLNTAAEE
-23 QAKLM
+23 QARLM

-46 SNWLRYSTEQNE
+46 SNWLRYGTEQNE
-58 NEQYQKNVEAGKSWM
+58 NEQYKKNVEAGKSWM

-98 QSPHQK
+98 QSPHQQ

-154 GIPKTLDDQQSKFFK
+154 GIPKTLDDQQSKFFSK
-169 DTNVSGRMKQMLT
+169 TNVSGRMKQMIT
-182 LKGSDGNEYYLDTK
+182 LQGDDKNEYYLDTK
-196 SGYIYS
+196 TGDVYS

-214 AAGQTTVNPA
+214 AAGQTEVNPA
-224 TDSVGRLPSH
+224 ADRAGNVGA
-234 PFNVSENFLNTG
+234 FNVADNFLNTG

-258 AHAGVDWEFNHTVNG
+258 AGQGAGWTKSITVNG
-273 KPVKFT
+273 QTVNLK
-279 LKTIEQQ
+279 LKTVDQQ

-331 GNTQSGTAALN
+331 GNTRSGTAALN
-342 DMLTVAEKV
+342 DMLTVAAKV
-351 NSSDVN
+351 DSSDVN

-374 VISQDHI
+374 VIAQDHI

-390 MSEILGDYATA
+390 MADILDDYAVS

-409 NSTDVAKLAVQM
+409 NSTDVAKLAVQL

>member
-11 RYQKQLNDAAEE
+11 RYQKQLNTAAEE
-23 QAKLM
+23 QARLM

-46 SNWLRYSTEQNE
+46 SNWLRYGTEQNE
-58 NEQYQKNVEAGKSWM
+58 NEQYKKNVEAGKSWM

-98 QSPHQK
+98 QSPHQQ

-154 GIPKTLDDQQSKFFK
+154 GIPKTLDDQQSKFFSN
-169 DTNVSGRMKQMLT
+169 TNVSGRMKQMIT
-182 LKGSDGNEYYLDTK
+182 LQGDDKNEYYLDTK
-196 SGYIYS
+196 TGDVYS

-214 AAGQTTVNPA
+214 AAGQAEVNPA
-224 TDSVGRLPSH
+224 ADRAGNVGA
-234 PFNVSENFLNTG
+234 FNVADNFLNTG

-258 AHAGVDWEFNHTVNG
+258 AGQGAGWTKSITVNG
-273 KPVKFT
+273 QTVNLK
-279 LKTIEQQ
+279 LKTVDQQ

-331 GNTQSGTAALN
+331 GNTRSGTAALN
-342 DMLTVAEKV
+342 DMLTVAAKV
-351 NSSDVN
+351 DSSDVN

-374 VISQDHI
+374 VIAQDHI

-390 MSEILGDYATA
+390 MADILDDYAVS

-409 NSTDVAKLAVQM
+409 NSTDVAKLAVQL

>member
-1 MRIGSLHMVS
+1 MRIGSLQMVS
-11 RYQKQLNDAAEE
+11 RYQKQLNTAAEE

-58 NEQYQKNVEAGKSWM
+58 NEQYQKNVDAGKSWM

-98 QSPHQK
+98 QSPHQD
-104 TDMAAIAKEM
+104 TDMDAIAKDM

-144 FLLSEKKVAR
+144 FLLTEKTVKR
-154 GIPKTLDDQQSKFFK
+154 GVPKTLDDQQSKFFA
-169 DTNVSGRMKQMLT
+169 DTNVSGRMKQMIT
-182 LKGSDGNEYYLDTK
+182 LQGDDKNEYYLDTK
-196 SGYIYS
+196 TGDVYS

-214 AAGQTTVNPA
+214 AAGQTEVNPA
-224 TDSVGRLPSH
+224 ADRAGTLGGA
-234 PFNVSENFLNTG
+234 FNVSDNFLNTG
-246 QIKDASTTPPAG
+246 QIKDASTNPSAG
-258 AHAGVDWEFNHTVNG
+258 AGQGANWSQSITVNG
-273 KPVKFT
+273 QTVNLK
-279 LKTIEQQ
+279 LKTIDQQ

-317 GDIFGTDIFDDENS
+317 GDIFGTDIFDDDNS
-331 GNTQSGTAALN
+331 GNTRSGTAALN
-342 DMLTVAEKV
+342 DMLTVAAKV
-351 NSSDVN
+351 DSSDVN

-390 MSEILGDYATA
+390 VADILDDYAVS

-409 NSTDVAKLAVQM
+409 NSTDVAKLAVQL

>member
-1 MRIGSLHMVS
+1 MRIGSLQMVS
-11 RYQKQLNDAAEE
+11 RYQKQLNTAAEE

-58 NEQYQKNVEAGKSWM
+58 NEQYKKNVDAGKSWM

-98 QSPHQK
+98 QSPHQD
-104 TDMAAIAKEM
+104 TDMDAIAKEM

-144 FLLSEKKVAR
+144 FLLTEKKVAR
-154 GIPKTLDDQQSKFFK
+154 GVPKTLDDQQSKFFSN
-169 DTNVSGRMKQMLT
+169 TNVSGRMKQMIT
-182 LKGSDGNEYYLDTK
+182 LQGDDKNEYYLDTK
-196 SGYIYS
+196 TGDIYS

-214 AAGQTTVNPA
+214 AAGQTEVNPA
-224 TDSVGRLPSH
+224 ADRAGTLGGA
-234 PFNVSENFLNTG
+234 FNVSDNFLNTG
-246 QIKDASTTPPAG
+246 QIKDASTNPSAG
-258 AHAGVDWEFNHTVNG
+258 AGQGANWSQSITVNG
-273 KPVKFT
+273 QTVNLK
-279 LKTIEQQ
+279 LKTIDQQ

-331 GNTQSGTAALN
+331 GNTRSGTAALN
-342 DMLTVAEKV
+342 DMLTVAAKV
-351 NSSDVN
+351 DSSDVN

-390 MSEILGDYATA
+390 MADILDDYAVS

-409 NSTDVAKLAVQM
+409 NSTDVAKLAVQL

>member
-1 MRIGSLHMVS
+1 MVS
-11 RYQKQLNDAAEE
+11 RYQKQINTAAEE
-23 QAKLM
+23 QARLM

-46 SNWLRYSTEQNE
+46 SNWLRYGTEQNE
-58 NEQYQKNVEAGKSWM
+58 NEQYKKNVEAGKSWM

-98 QSPHQK
+98 QSPHQQ

-154 GIPKTLDDQQSKFFK
+154 GIPKTLDDQQSKFFSN
-169 DTNVSGRMKQMLT
+169 TNVSGRMKQMIT
-182 LKGSDGNEYYLDTK
+182 LQGDDKNEYYLDTK
-196 SGYIYS
+196 TGDVYS

-214 AAGQTTVNPA
+214 AAGQAEVNPA
-224 TDSVGRLPSH
+224 ADRAGNVGA
-234 PFNVSENFLNTG
+234 FNVADNFLNTG

-258 AHAGVDWEFNHTVNG
+258 AGQGAGWTKSITVNG
-273 KPVKFT
+273 QTVNLK
-279 LKTIEQQ
+279 LKTVDQQ

-331 GNTQSGTAALN
+331 GNTRSGTAALN
-342 DMLTVAEKV
+342 DMLTVAAKV
-351 NSSDVN
+351 DSSDVN

-374 VISQDHI
+374 VIAQDHI

-390 MSEILGDYATA
+390 MADILDDYAVS

-409 NSTDVAKLAVQM
+409 NSTDVAKLAVQL

>member
-1 MRIGSLHMVS
+1 MRIGSLQMVS
-11 RYQKQLNDAAEE
+11 RYQKQLNTAAEE

-58 NEQYQKNVEAGKSWM
+58 NEQYQKNVDAGKSWM

-98 QSPHQK
+98 QSPHQD
-104 TDMAAIAKEM
+104 TDMDAIAKDM

-144 FLLSEKKVAR
+144 FLLTEKTVAR
-154 GIPKTLDDQQSKFFK
+154 GVPKTLDDQQSKFFA
-169 DTNVSGRMKQMLT
+169 DTNVSGRMKQMIT
-182 LKGSDGNEYYLDTK
+182 LQGDDKNEYYLDTK
-196 SGYIYS
+196 TGDIYS

-214 AAGQTTVNPA
+214 AAGQTEVNPA
-224 TDSVGRLPSH
+224 ADRAGTLGGA
-234 PFNVSENFLNTG
+234 FNVSDNFLNTG
-246 QIKDASTTPPAG
+246 QIKDASTNPPAAAGKG
-258 AHAGVDWEFNHTVNG
+258 AGWSQSITVNG
-273 KPVKFT
+273 QTVNLK
-279 LKTIEQQ
+279 LKTIDQQ

-317 GDIFGTDIFDDENS
+317 KEIFGEDIFDDEKS
-331 GNTQSGTAALN
+331 GNTYSGTAAIN
-342 DMLTVAEKV
+342 DMLTVAAKV
-351 NSSDVN
+351 DSSDVN

-390 MSEILGDYATA
+390 VADILDDYAVS

-409 NSTDVAKLAVQM
+409 NSTDVAKLAVQL

>member
-1 MRIGSLHMVS
+1 MRIGSLQMVS
-11 RYQKQLNDAAEE
+11 RYQKQLNTAAEE

-58 NEQYQKNVEAGKSWM
+58 NEQYKKNVDAGKSWM

-98 QSPHQK
+98 QSPHQD
-104 TDMAAIAKEM
+104 TDMDAIAKEM

-144 FLLSEKKVAR
+144 FLLTEKKVAR
-154 GIPKTLDDQQSKFFK
+154 GVPKTLDDQQSKFFA
-169 DTNVSGRMKQMLT
+169 DTNVSGRMKQMIT
-182 LKGSDGNEYYLDTK
+182 LQGDDKNEYYLDTK
-196 SGYIYS
+196 TGDIYS

-214 AAGQTTVNPA
+214 AAGQTEVNPA
-224 TDSVGRLPSH
+224 ADRAGTLGGA
-234 PFNVSENFLNTG
+234 FNVSDNFLNTG
-246 QIKDASTTPPAG
+246 QIKDASTNPPAAAGKG
-258 AHAGVDWEFNHTVNG
+258 AGWSQSITVNG
-273 KPVKFT
+273 QTVNLK
-279 LKTIEQQ
+279 LKTIDQQ

-331 GNTQSGTAALN
+331 GNTQSGTAAIN
-342 DMLTVAEKV
+342 DMLTVAAKV
-351 NSSDVN
+351 DSSDVN

-374 VISQDHI
+374 VIAQDHI

-390 MSEILGDYATA
+390 MADILDDYAVS

-409 NSTDVAKLAVQM
+409 NSTDVAKLAVQL

>member
-1 MRIGSLHMVS
+1 MRIGSLQMVS
-11 RYQKQLNDAAEE
+11 RYQKQLNTAAEE

-58 NEQYQKNVEAGKSWM
+58 NEQYKKNVDAGKSWM

-98 QSPHQK
+98 QSPHQD
-104 TDMAAIAKEM
+104 TDMDAIAKEM

-154 GIPKTLDDQQSKFFK
+154 GIPKTLDDQQSKFFSN
-169 DTNVSGRMKQMLT
+169 TNVSGRMKQMIT
-182 LKGSDGNEYYLDTK
+182 LQGDDKNEYYLDTK
-196 SGYIYS
+196 TGDIYS

-214 AAGQTTVNPA
+214 AAGQTEVNPA
-224 TDSVGRLPSH
+224 ADRAGTLGGA
-234 PFNVSENFLNTG
+234 FNVSDNFLNTG
-246 QIKDASTTPPAG
+246 QIKDASTNPPAAAGKG
-258 AHAGVDWEFNHTVNG
+258 AGWSQSITVNG
-273 KPVKFT
+273 QTVNLK
-279 LKTIEQQ
+279 LKTIDQQ

-317 GDIFGTDIFDDENS
+317 GDIFGTDIFDDDNS
-331 GNTQSGTAALN
+331 GNTRSGTAALN
-342 DMLTVAEKV
+342 DMLTVAAKV
-351 NSSDVN
+351 DSSDVN

-390 MSEILGDYATA
+390 MADILDDYAVS

-409 NSTDVAKLAVQM
+409 NSTDVAKLAVQL

>member
-1 MRIGSLHMVS
+1 MRIGSLQMVS
-11 RYQKQLNDAAEE
+11 RYQKQLNTAAEE

-58 NEQYQKNVEAGKSWM
+58 NEQYKKNVDAGKSWM

-98 QSPHQK
+98 QSPHQD
-104 TDMAAIAKEM
+104 TDMDAIAKDM

-144 FLLSEKKVAR
+144 FLLTEKKVAR
-154 GIPKTLDDQQSKFFK
+154 GVPKTLDDQQSKFFA
-169 DTNVSGRMKQMLT
+169 DTNVSGRMKQMIT
-182 LKGSDGNEYYLDTK
+182 LQGDDKNEYYLDTK
-196 SGYIYS
+196 TGDIYS

-214 AAGQTTVNPA
+214 AAGQTEVNPA
-224 TDSVGRLPSH
+224 ADRAGTLGGA
-234 PFNVSENFLNTG
+234 FNVSDNFLNTG
-246 QIKDASTTPPAG
+246 QIKDASTNPPAAAGKG
-258 AHAGVDWEFNHTVNG
+258 ANWSQSITVNG
-273 KPVKFT
+273 QTVNLK
-279 LKTIEQQ
+279 LKTIDQQ

-342 DMLTVAEKV
+342 DMLTVAAKV
-351 NSSDVN
+351 DSSDVN

-390 MSEILGDYATA
+390 MADILDDYAVS

-409 NSTDVAKLAVQM
+409 NSTDVAKLAVQL